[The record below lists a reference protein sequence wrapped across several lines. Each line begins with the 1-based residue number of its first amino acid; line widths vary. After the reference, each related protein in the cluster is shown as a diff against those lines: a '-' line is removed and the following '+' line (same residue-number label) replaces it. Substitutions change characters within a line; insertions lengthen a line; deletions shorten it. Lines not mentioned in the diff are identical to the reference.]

1 MLQESF
7 TNQLTQL
14 GRRILPK
21 DAKLWLY
28 GSRARHDAR
37 PDSDW
42 DLLILLNKDKQENA
56 DFDKYS
62 YPLIYLG
69 AEAHNI
75 VSAHLYT
82 QKEWESMSFTPFYKN
97 VEHDKIELI

>member
-1 MLQESF
+1 M
-7 TNQLTQL
+7 NQQILEHIKSV
-14 GRRILPK
+14 GRKVLPIGGQM
-21 DAKLWLY
+21 WLY
-28 GSRARHDAR
+28 GSQARGDAG

-56 DFDKYS
+56 DFDNYS

-97 VEHDKIELI
+97 VERDKIELI